1 MGSMQIF
8 QDIQYIYGF
17 FSKDIKSDIIE
28 TSCKNIAKILM
39 SLHDD
44 KIVKKK
50 KTGQ

>member
-1 MGSMQIF
+1 MK
-8 QDIQYIYGF
+8 YIYEKEIL

-44 KIVKKK
+44 KIVKKT